1 MTTETT
7 KTTETTET
15 KDYRPITREELSEI
29 AGEELPERAAMSLIN
44 ANVAIPV
51 NLALAANVL
60 SDGAIAYADAAQQAD
75 IDQGN

>member
-1 MTTETT
+1 MTTET

-15 KDYRPITREELSEI
+15 KKDYRPITREELSQI
-29 AGEELPERAAMSLIN
+29 AGEELPERAAMSLVN